1 MGPCGLLYTNQAGD
15 ASSVH
20 VPSLARGE
28 ASYLAGIFARFR
40 AMASSTAFSCFNS
53 SSRRDSVLLGL
64 LEPDPDPD
72 PEPEPGRAGLP
83 DGAAGPLPDD
93 LGGGDR
99 GRFLS
104 PWGGTG
110 RGPCPRGRSMR
121 GDSGDRRGIRFSR
134 PPRSGEKA
142 ILLLGGEPGRFLSE
156 DRYLFLLL
164 SACCCLLRRVSLMSL
179 WEPEP
184 PRLPGGPMTPGGGCG
199 GWTPLLGGPDLWA
212 GFPPLGKGTGAS
224 IFLRSS
230 RKGSSF
236 FRGLSALPLSRAC
249 GARSRGPPRS
259 LLGWLGVGERE
270 LAEDTGLARSAYMSS
285 ESALRAELLPDD
297 ADDTDD
303 TLLTLK
309 DLDFLD
315 PDREWERDGELEDL
329 DLELEPV

>member
-1 MGPCGLLYTNQAGD
+1 MGAPVPWAPAVCCTPTRRWD

-64 LEPDPDPD
+64 LEPEPEPDPD
-72 PEPEPGRAGLP
+72 PGRAGLP

-99 GRFLS
+99 GRFLGKEKSKLVQTGWESTVVTWSKRQTHLS

-134 PPRSGEKA
+134 PTRIKKLNVAMVTAVNGHQPVSLDPTVGWDTAWTPGDARGRSGTRVPPRSGEKA

-164 SACCCLLRRVSLMSL
+164 SACCCCQD
-179 WEPEP
+179 
-184 PRLPGGPMTPGGGCG
+184 TQ
-199 GWTPLLGGPDLWA
+199 TA
-212 GFPPLGKGTGAS
+212 
-224 IFLRSS
+224 
-230 RKGSSF
+230 
-236 FRGLSALPLSRAC
+236 
-249 GARSRGPPRS
+249 ARSTR
-259 LLGWLGVGERE
+259 LI
-270 LAEDTGLARSAYMSS
+270 LA
-285 ESALRAELLPDD
+285 
-297 ADDTDD
+297 
-303 TLLTLK
+303 
-309 DLDFLD
+309 
-315 PDREWERDGELEDL
+315 
-329 DLELEPV
+329 